1 MACRVA
7 CLIETRHLPACSL
20 QGELMRLEL
29 NNTQLAQSKEEL
41 EAQKG
46 RLSDDT
52 QQLSAAKHGIAKVGD
67 ARRVY
72 HPRPWFM
79 PTRNILEDLPAA
91 AGWVSIAQFS
101 LADNFPILSAL
112 WPEALLISTHAVLL
126 LYCQAYDDL
135 RLQLDQERAAHIEQ
149 AEQQRQSFAAERSA
163 LSKRYQVTAKEA
175 GAKHEAEV
183 KKLRRKLK
191 AAEASIAQLSDE
203 MTELRL
209 R

>member
-7 CLIETRHLPACSL
+7 CLIETCHLPACSL

-52 QQLSAAKHGIAKVGD
+52 QQLSAAKHGIAKVGI
-67 ARRVY
+67 AKLLC
-72 HPRPWFM
+72 HPPSM
-79 PTRNILEDLPAA
+79 VHANIVEDLPAA